1 MSPLEIRII
10 LYAVGALIFGGSIA
24 WGAVSITSHHYERIM
39 AADKLAQDEALQD
52 AQQKVIAAQ
61 AEREKA
67 TQQVQKAHEL
77 LVQADTASRAAVIGS
92 VRNLETALHLGGLS
106 AAMGNPGQ
114 SGGAA
119 SSPGGPAGSD
129 PGVAKLNAAIERA
142 VQACQHDSAE
152 LAGILALAP
161 H

>member
-67 TQQVQKAHEL
+67 TQQVQKAH
-77 LVQADTASRAAVIGS
+77 D
-92 VRNLETALHLGGLS
+92 LGGLS